1 MKLLESGS
9 IRTRATNALFNQRFL
24 LGVYAPIILEFIVY
38 AIYISAR
45 GAAPN
50 WGVVLWALM
59 LIAPALFLYM
69 VSPILLYFM
78 SGVGKFYDKKLREN
92 RDELFIFDDDEE
104 TLTKEQKT
112 RISEAID
119 SILIPQLVKK
129 VRYLYIDSF
138 VSRSKESNK
147 NNLLSS
153 FETLF
158 LFSTIWSI
166 LSLADLVGVIILHFR
181 PITLDFIIIDQI
193 ENPIN
198 VVIFA
203 LIFGIL
209 TILSDILAYYSIGRL
224 RKLILETLP
233 IVTPID
239 EEEQTNRNNYLRA
252 IGQFPIESVIGE
264 RTLQKNFRRFDRIY
278 QQEFSEP
285 LSEAI
290 RVYSNN
296 MVAKQQAWRIYKP
309 LLDELKVSPKQTAII
324 KDRFFDSP
332 FYDIARDVFSYD
344 HELTSLKT
352 DIEYVKN
359 RLTHWDDITEEERA
373 TALVFLFRSTEQLF
387 KSVIEHFNAPPE
399 IYTNFNMILKFLRDQ
414 DLLTKEEENAFDLI
428 RKKRNILVHQ
438 SGRLVKIV
446 KSEIEEF
453 LTSLENVLLKV
464 EVQIKTQ

>member
-1 MKLLESGS
+1 MESGS

-38 AIYISAR
+38 AIYISAK
-45 GAAPN
+45 GAEPN
-50 WGVVLWALM
+50 WGVILWALM

-69 VSPILLYFM
+69 VSPILIYFM

-92 RDELFIFDDDEE
+92 RETLFIFEDDEE
-104 TLTKEQKT
+104 SLTEKQKV

-119 SILIPQLVKK
+119 TILIPQLVKK

-166 LSLADLVGVIILHFR
+166 LSLADLIGIIILHFR
-181 PITLDFIIIDQI
+181 PITLDFIIIDKI

-198 VVIFA
+198 VVIFV
-203 LIFGIL
+203 LIFGVL

-252 IGQFPIESVIGE
+252 ISQFPIESVIGE
-264 RTLQKNFRRFDRIY
+264 RTVQKQSRRFDRIY
-278 QQEFSEP
+278 QQEYSEP

-290 RVYSNN
+290 RLYSNN

-309 LLDELKVSPKQTAII
+309 LLDNLEVTPKQTAII

-332 FYDIARDVFSYD
+332 FYDIVRDVFSYE

-359 RLTHWDDITEEERA
+359 RLIHWDEITEEEHA
-373 TALVFLFRSTEQLF
+373 TALVFMFRSTEQLF

-399 IYTNFNMILKFLRDQ
+399 IFTNFNMILKFLRDEE
-414 DLLTKEEENAFDLI
+414 LITKEEEEAFDVI

-446 KSEIEEF
+446 KSEIEAF
-453 LTSLENVLLKV
+453 LISLENVLLKV
-464 EVQIKTQ
+464 EARIKR